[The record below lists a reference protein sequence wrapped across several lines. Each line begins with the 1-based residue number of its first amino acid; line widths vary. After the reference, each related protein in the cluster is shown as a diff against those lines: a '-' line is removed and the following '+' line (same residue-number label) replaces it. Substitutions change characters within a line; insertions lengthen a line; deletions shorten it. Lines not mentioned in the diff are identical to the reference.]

1 MLFIVQPI
9 KATAFFI
16 RRLYGTQPT
25 PVVASTT
32 DKSPNQ
38 VSVTLVPAAPRSSN
52 LYNVAQFDQPL
63 LQQVFIALAIAPAV
77 KCSFEFISDEWVY
90 AVNNGKAVNTQGKI
104 FFLEW

>member
-25 PVVASTT
+25 PEVASTT
-32 DKSPNQ
+32 AKSK
-38 VSVTLVPAAPRSSN
+38 PAPSSPN
-52 LYNVAQFDQPL
+52 LYNVTQFDQPL

-77 KCSFEFISDEWVY
+77 KCSFEFISDEWVF